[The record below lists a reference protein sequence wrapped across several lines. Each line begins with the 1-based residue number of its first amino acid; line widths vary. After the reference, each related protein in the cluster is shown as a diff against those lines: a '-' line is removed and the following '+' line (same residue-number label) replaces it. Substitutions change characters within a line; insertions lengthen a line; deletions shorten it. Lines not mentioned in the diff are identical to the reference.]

1 MRAEIISIGDE
12 LLIGQTIN
20 TNAGWMGEQLNSIGI
35 DVIRVLTISDKKE
48 DILNA
53 IKEAENRSE
62 IVLITGGLGPT
73 KDDITKHTLCE
84 YFGTRLVRN
93 QQVLARI
100 EAFFTQRGRT
110 MLEVNRQQA
119 DLPESCTVLDNLL
132 GTASGMWFDKNGKVV
147 ISLPGVPYEMK
158 HLMEEQVIPKLK
170 QTYALP
176 FIVHRTILTQ
186 GIGESFLAER
196 IAAWENELRKEDLS
210 LAYLPSP
217 GIVKLRITAKGE
229 NETKLRE
236 RVQYF
241 EQKLLPQI
249 EDVHF
254 GFEKDKLEEI
264 VGKLLL
270 ERKATLATAE
280 SCTGG
285 FIAHRITSVSGS
297 SDYFLGSV
305 ISYANAVKIS
315 QLSVSE
321 SDLIH
326 HGAVSEPVVI
336 QMVKGV
342 IEKMGCDYAISV
354 SGVAGPNGGTE
365 EKPVGMV
372 WIAVGN
378 KDRVYARKFYFEKDR
393 DRNILRSSLSALM
406 LLRKFL
412 LGQL

>member
-35 DVIRVLTISDKKE
+35 DVIRVLTISDKKD

-53 IKEAENRSE
+53 IKEAEHRSE

-132 GTASGMWFDKNGKVV
+132 GTASGMWFEKSGKVV
-147 ISLPGVPYEMK
+147 VSLPGVPYEMK

-170 QTYALP
+170 NTFALP

-196 IAAWENELRKEDLS
+196 ISDWENELRKEDLS

-241 EQKLLPQI
+241 EKKLLPQI
-249 EDVHF
+249 EDVHY

-305 ISYANAVKIS
+305 ISYANAVKMA
-315 QLSVSE
+315 QLGVTE
-321 SDLIH
+321 DDLIH
-326 HGAVSEPVVI
+326 HGAVSEPVVV

-342 IEKMGCDYAISV
+342 IEKIGSDYAISV

-378 KDRVYARKFYFEKDR
+378 KERVYARKFYFEKDR